1 VTAAVRA
8 LDPLAVP
15 RRPAS
20 GRPVRRHDG
29 AERGFRVSLGRLLP
43 EARVPGQVPPGPRES
58 GLLALPGLQP
68 VGRLDREPT
77 GFVPPAIGGLLGAAQ
92 GTADL
97 SDGLRLRSLHLGF
110 TEWPIS
116 RSGACRGRPIYP
128 SLPCPIPVPPSQ
140 RSRTGSR
147 GAGHT
152 TQAPDRRPTCDGEGG
167 TVVTIYRQEKQCKRR
182 YTHSNNGV
190 ERGEHRF
197 FHSNREIHQR
207 CSTREQNGGGCQY
220 TP

>member
-1 VTAAVRA
+1 MPREAAGVTAAVRA
-8 LDPLAVP
+8 LDPRAVP

-43 EARVPGQVPPGPRES
+43 EAHVPGQVPPGPRES

-110 TEWPIS
+110 TECADQLVRRVS
-116 RSGACRGRPIYP
+116 RSSHLPLPPMPDPGTSLTEILDRFKWGRSHNPGPRPPSDVRRRGRRGRHDIP
-128 SLPCPIPVPPSQ
+128 S
-140 RSRTGSR
+140 
-147 GAGHT
+147 
-152 TQAPDRRPTCDGEGG
+152 
-167 TVVTIYRQEKQCKRR
+167 
-182 YTHSNNGV
+182 
-190 ERGEHRF
+190 
-197 FHSNREIHQR
+197 REAVQ
-207 CSTREQNGGGCQY
+207 
-220 TP
+220 TPLQS